1 MSEYLKH
8 HPLAHDLPQYRDT
21 IHDLKMSDENFSR
34 LLGEYEVLD
43 KKIVRI
49 EQRIELMDDL
59 DLDNL
64 KMERVAL
71 KDTLTELL
79 QNAS

>member
-8 HPLAHDLPQYRDT
+8 HPLAHDLPQYRDA
-21 IHDLKMSDENFSR
+21 IHDLKISDEHFSG
-34 LLGEYEVLD
+34 LLSEYEVLD

-71 KDTLTELL
+71 KDTLVSLL
-79 QNAS
+79 QKAS

>member
-8 HPLAHDLPQYRDT
+8 HPLAHDMPEHRDA
-21 IHDLKMSDENFSR
+21 IHDLKMSDEHFSR

-43 KKIVRI
+43 KRIVRI

-59 DLDNL
+59 ELDNL
-64 KMERVAL
+64 KMERVAM
-71 KDTLTELL
+71 KDTLVGLL
-79 QNAS
+79 QKTS